1 MVSVDETFVLIDLPY
16 TKELSVVFIVLNG
29 LSFILNA
36 LAVWHTYE
44 RGNVRNSCSSII
56 IANLACMEILI
67 SVKEFPLIHRIIYG
81 EKWLF
86 QEQWCATYGLPNVIF
101 IIVSVSTL
109 VTVTTERFLRYRELS
124 KSRGLT
130 VDSTRHG
137 MFGYI
142 IAHTTL
148 SYSLTLLW
156 SKYVFI
162 TRKAFCRVEWPP
174 REGFSI
180 TFVSSIVFILPV
192 SALIYNVV
200 FKNVFLKE
208 NADKLSSEEALQ
220 YEKHAQR
227 QVQIAV
233 SVFLL
238 SWSPYVVESMIS
250 SSSQVSPLL
259 GMVTAMVPLFT
270 TSLLPFCYV
279 KFMKLDPPVK
289 TKECMAVIVEQ

>member
-16 TKELSVVFIVLNG
+16 TKELSVAFIVLNG
-29 LSFILNA
+29 LSFILNV

-67 SVKEFPLIHRIIYG
+67 SIKEFPLLHRIVYG

-124 KSRGLT
+124 KSQGLT

-220 YEKHAQR
+220 YERHAQR

-238 SWSPYVVESMIS
+238 SWSPYVIESMVS

-279 KFMKLDPPVK
+279 KFMKLDQPVK